1 MSETNEQDVQQPKQ
15 PEPQPSASTLLA
27 MLTIFFGTRR
37 IQEIRDEEHRN
48 D

>member
-1 MSETNEQDVQQPKQ
+1 MTEKEQTQEQKPQ
-15 PEPQPSASTLLA
+15 EAQPSASTLLA

-37 IQEIRDEEHRN
+37 IQEIRDEEHKN